1 MTKIRTVSQSNA
13 IGQSKLNYSNTRL
26 DFSDFLPVNLIFF
39 SQAGR
44 DHYVYWLRNTKPGI
58 TADYRRRSFDILIVM
73 EERFSSAS
81 PFFRF
86 CWGYFHNI
94 LNSVTK
100 KWMFLLTWRA
110 FGLVSIDHLHFSFH
124 PSFLSLI
131 TRLAN
136 GKISV
141 SLWSSSCQ
149 TVSDSNKAIIARG
162 TVLDKAACRQTIWCL
177 FKRVKD
183 REKNKEKYWNNSPI
197 FPRFSGERNT
207 KRACRSRVG
216 PSPIVRVS
224 RALARFLR
232 MKNA

>member
-1 MTKIRTVSQSNA
+1 MLRKSKPLLFARWRQRNIKSVFRLFSRFSTGPRVAFDCSQEMTKIRTVSQSNA
-13 IGQSKLNYSNTRL
+13 IGQSKLNYSNTTL
-26 DFSDFLPVNLIFF
+26 DFLPVNLIFF

-58 TADYRRRSFDILIVM
+58 TAGYRRRSFDILIVID
-73 EERFSSAS
+73 ERFSSAS

-86 CWGYFHNI
+86 ICWGYFHNI

-110 FGLVSIDHLHFSFH
+110 FGLVSIDHLHFCFH

-141 SLWSSSCQ
+141 SL
-149 TVSDSNKAIIARG
+149 
-162 TVLDKAACRQTIWCL
+162 
-177 FKRVKD
+177 
-183 REKNKEKYWNNSPI
+183 
-197 FPRFSGERNT
+197 
-207 KRACRSRVG
+207 
-216 PSPIVRVS
+216 
-224 RALARFLR
+224 
-232 MKNA
+232 